1 MDLHVMLTTELQHF
15 QVTAACHYNYE
26 YSNIFPA
33 VSTAFANHCSKA
45 GVFVLSMWNILRR
58 ALLTFSSRDIQRD
71 PRYLR
76 SQLLLRISC
85 LSAPVKFPVK

>member
-45 GVFVLSMWNILRR
+45 GVLSSPCG
-58 ALLTFSSRDIQRD
+58 TFSEEC
-71 PRYLR
+71 Y
-76 SQLLLRISC
+76 
-85 LSAPVKFPVK
+85 